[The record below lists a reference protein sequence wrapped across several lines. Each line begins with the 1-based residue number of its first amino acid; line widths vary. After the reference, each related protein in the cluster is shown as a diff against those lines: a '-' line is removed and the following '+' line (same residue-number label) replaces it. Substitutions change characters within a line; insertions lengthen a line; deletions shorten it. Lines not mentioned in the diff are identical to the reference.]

1 MALLS
6 HMLRKPKVIVIGAG
20 PSGRLPLRWR
30 RGRHEV
36 LLLVRLILAGI
47 RLAQSRHMLR
57 KPKVIVIGAGPSGG
71 ACALALSRGGR
82 HEVLL
87 LDKSTYPRVKV
98 CGGGLSPHSL
108 RMLDH
113 LGVRERFTPR
123 HAVIDSV
130 QVRGPDGGALEFRAG
145 IEAWVVPRVE
155 LDHGIVQAATAC
167 GAEFREGI
175 KVVSLLR
182 GPDGATVGIKTE
194 DQEIM
199 ADLVVCADGSPSRF
213 SIDER
218 PKTTI
223 RTLMGWWRGTPW
235 SGRKAHMVWD
245 RRLAGY
251 YAWLFPESDGVV
263 NIGLTIPETAPA
275 AEHLKALFQELL
287 DEHWGEGLRD
297 AEPIGKWMGHPA
309 VITTSIGTLAERRT
323 VWVGEA
329 ARLVSPGTV
338 EGISFALESGVRAAG
353 FIDRHFDAGLGLSPL
368 ACAGYRAHTAAKVLP
383 RFWAGEALA
392 QGARSPWAREFAE
405 HVVSG
410 TASPWVNRTV
420 SAVFGDMNRTG

>member
-1 MALLS
+1 
-6 HMLRKPKVIVIGAG
+6 
-20 PSGRLPLRWR
+20 
-30 RGRHEV
+30 
-36 LLLVRLILAGI
+36 
-47 RLAQSRHMLR
+47 
-57 KPKVIVIGAGPSGG
+57 
-71 ACALALSRGGR
+71 
-82 HEVLL
+82 
-87 LDKSTYPRVKV
+87 
-98 CGGGLSPHSL
+98 
-108 RMLDH
+108 
-113 LGVRERFTPR
+113 
-123 HAVIDSV
+123 VIDSV

-338 EGISFALESGVRAAG
+338 EGISFALESGITAA
-353 FIDRHFDAGLGLSPL
+353 DCLTRHFTAQRGLTPL
-368 ACAGYRAHTAAKVLP
+368 ACAGYRAQTAANVLAK
-383 RFWAGEALA
+383 FWIGEGLA
-392 QGARSPWAREFAE
+392 RGARSARARGWGERLLRSQA
-405 HVVSG
+405 SG
-410 TASPWVNRTV
+410 WFNRAI
-420 SAVFGDMNRTG
+420 SAVLDEPHRVA